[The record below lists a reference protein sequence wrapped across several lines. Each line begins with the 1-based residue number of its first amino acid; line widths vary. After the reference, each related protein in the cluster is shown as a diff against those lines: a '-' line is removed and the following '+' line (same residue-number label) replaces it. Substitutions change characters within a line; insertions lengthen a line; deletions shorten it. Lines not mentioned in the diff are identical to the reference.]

1 MFLLNNFTI
10 LQNFSDVNLLYLN
23 MKKAV
28 VIGAGIAGIAAA
40 LRLKAKG
47 YDVEVFEANSYLGG
61 KLSAFEL
68 GAYRFDAGPSLFT
81 MPQYV
86 DELFHLFGENS
97 KEHFQYDKMEHNC
110 FYFYEDGTHLKCSS
124 EKGQFV
130 KEISE
135 KLNESPKVLNQFINK
150 SALMYQYTEPVFLS
164 NSLHQLS
171 TYFSISGLKGIA
183 NLWRLN
189 VFSSMNAVNRATFKN
204 PKTVQLF
211 NRYATYNGSSPY
223 LAPATLNIIPH
234 LELGFGTF
242 LPKNGMFDI
251 TQSLVDLAQRHG
263 VVFHLNAPVDEILL
277 ENGKAIG
284 VSVGGNKI
292 LSEVVISNMD
302 VYPSYKKLMP
312 KLKMPQRVKKNES
325 SSSAMIFYW
334 GIKNSFPELDLH
346 NVMFSDD
353 YKSEFNAI
361 FNEKTVISDP
371 TVYIN
376 ITSKYISEDAPKGCE
391 NWFVMVNVP
400 SNSGQDFEA
409 MRQDVRKNTIAKINR
424 ILNTNIENYI
434 EEEAH
439 LDPILIEQKTSSHR
453 GALYGSSS
461 NSLFSAFFRHPNY
474 KSNIKGLYFCG
485 GSVHPGGGIP
495 LCLLSAKIVSKMID

>member
-1 MFLLNNFTI
+1 
-10 LQNFSDVNLLYLN
+10 
-23 MKKAV
+23 MKKALV
-28 VIGAGIAGIAAA
+28 VGAGIAGIASA

-47 YDVEVFEANSYLGG
+47 YDVDVYEANSYLGG

-68 GAYRFDAGPSLFT
+68 GPYRFDAGPSLFT
-81 MPQYV
+81 MPHYV
-86 DELFHLFGENS
+86 DELFLLFGENP
-97 KEHFQYDKMEHNC
+97 KAYFQYDKMKHNC
-110 FYFYEDGTHLKCSS
+110 FYFYEDGTRLKCDSDR
-124 EKGQFV
+124 EKFV

-135 KLNESPKVLNQFINK
+135 KLGESPEILNRFIDN
-150 SALMYQYTEPVFLS
+150 SALMYHYTEPVFLS
-164 NSLHQLS
+164 NSLHRLS
-171 TYFSISGLKGIA
+171 TYFSKSGLKGIL

-189 VFSSMNAVNRATFKN
+189 VFSSMNAVNCATFKN

-211 NRYATYNGSSPY
+211 NRYATYNGSNPY

-234 LELGFGTF
+234 LELEFGTF
-242 LPKNGMFDI
+242 LPKKGMHQI
-251 TQSLVDLAQRHG
+251 TESLVDLAKRKG
-263 VVFHLNAPVDEILL
+263 VRFHVNKPVNQIVV
-277 ENGKAIG
+277 ENGRVKG
-284 VSVGGNKI
+284 VLINGQQVDAD
-292 LSEVVISNMD
+292 VVVTNMD

-312 KLKMPQRVKKNES
+312 HLKMPKRVRKIES

-346 NVMFSDD
+346 NIFFSED
-353 YKSEFNAI
+353 YELEFDSI
-361 FNEKTVISDP
+361 FNKKTVHNDP

-376 ITSKYISEDAPKGCE
+376 ITSKQVAEDAPEGCE

-400 SNSGQDFEA
+400 SNHGQDFED
-409 MRQDVRKNTIAKINR
+409 MRLKIRANVISKINR
-424 ILNTNIENYI
+424 ILKTNIESYI
-434 EEEAH
+434 EEETY
-439 LDPILIEQKTSSHR
+439 LDPVLIEKRTSSHR

-474 KSNIKGLYFCG
+474 KSNVKGLYFCG

>member
-1 MFLLNNFTI
+1 
-10 LQNFSDVNLLYLN
+10 
-23 MKKAV
+23 MKKALV
-28 VIGAGIAGIAAA
+28 VGAGIAGIASA

-47 YDVEVFEANSYLGG
+47 YDVDVFEANSYLGG
-61 KLSAFEL
+61 KLSAFQL
-68 GAYRFDAGPSLFT
+68 GRYRFDAGPSLFT

-86 DELFHLFGENS
+86 DELFLLFGENP
-97 KEHFQYDKMEHNC
+97 KEHFQYDKMKHNC
-110 FYFYEDGTHLKCSS
+110 FYFYEDGTRLKCDSDR
-124 EKGQFV
+124 EKFV

-135 KLNESPKVLNQFINK
+135 KLDESPSVLNRFIDK
-150 SALMYQYTEPVFLS
+150 SALMYEYTEPVFLS
-164 NSLHQLS
+164 NSLHRLS
-171 TYFSISGLKGIA
+171 TYFSKNGLKGIH

-189 VFSSMNAVNRATFKN
+189 VFSTMNAVNQATFTN

-234 LELGFGTF
+234 LELGYGTF
-242 LPKNGMFDI
+242 LPRQGMHQI
-251 TQSLVDLAQRHG
+251 TESLVDLAKRKG
-263 VVFHLNAPVDEILL
+263 VQFHLETPVNQIIV

-284 VSVGGNKI
+284 VSANNQQI
-292 LSEVVISNMD
+292 DADVVVSNMD
-302 VYPSYKKLMP
+302 VFPCYKKLMP
-312 KLKMPQRVKKNES
+312 HLKMPEKVKKNES

-334 GIKNSFPELDLH
+334 GIKTTFLELDLH
-346 NVMFSDD
+346 NILFSHD
-353 YKSEFNAI
+353 YELEFDSI
-361 FNEKTVISDP
+361 FNKKTVHNDP

-376 ITSKYISEDAPKGCE
+376 ITSKQVAKDAPEGCE

-400 SNSGQDFEA
+400 SNNGQDFEA
-409 MRQDVRKNTIAKINR
+409 MRLRIRANIISKINR
-424 ILNTNIENYI
+424 ILKTDIEPYI
-434 EEEAH
+434 EVETH
-439 LDPILIEQKTSSHR
+439 LDPILIEKRTSSHR

-474 KSNIKGLYFCG
+474 KSNVKGLYFCG